1 MRPSLPAY
9 SDTRCLQTQTRRP
22 SLRPARGGR
31 QNERRRREQSARQ
44 RSKRGSIVGQ
54 LGAAARGAD
63 GCSGGIA
70 ANAIQPAGVPEA
82 ATHLH
87 RTPRNEAIPHRK
99 DALLLDD
106 GAHDLRVREMRV
118 RLLHNLGELQE
129 MAEQTFKS
137 KRAAGPDEQLFARSF
152 RTAFR

>member
-1 MRPSLPAY
+1 M
-9 SDTRCLQTQTRRP
+9 
-22 SLRPARGGR
+22 
-31 QNERRRREQSARQ
+31 
-44 RSKRGSIVGQ
+44 
-54 LGAAARGAD
+54 
-63 GCSGGIA
+63 
-70 ANAIQPAGVPEA
+70 
-82 ATHLH
+82 
-87 RTPRNEAIPHRK
+87 
-99 DALLLDD
+99 DD